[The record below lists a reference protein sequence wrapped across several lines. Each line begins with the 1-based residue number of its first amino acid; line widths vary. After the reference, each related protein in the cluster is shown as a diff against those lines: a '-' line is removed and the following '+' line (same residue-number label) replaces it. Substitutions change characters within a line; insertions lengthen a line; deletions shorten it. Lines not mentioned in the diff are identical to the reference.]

1 MLAPYSSFDSSW
13 ANSLILGFSTDWQK
27 ISPEKQ
33 SLKPNSR
40 INEASREGPGNRQ
53 YGRVEKPL
61 SKDALVNKYAT
72 PKLSDGNYRNPPK
85 APLGGDPRTSS
96 GNMAREA
103 AADPAQ
109 QPPQP
114 SALIDLHTAPSA
126 TPQQLNNTDRTGFT
140 LNWDSMKSGL
150 QNFGTKRFAPMR
162 QERAQLQPT
171 SSQTLDSIFQGLGK
185 KREATDEEDGL
196 DLRLLR

>member
-1 MLAPYSSFDSSW
+1 M
-13 ANSLILGFSTDWQK
+13 
-27 ISPEKQ
+27 
-33 SLKPNSR
+33 
-40 INEASREGPGNRQ
+40 
-53 YGRVEKPL
+53 EKPP
-61 SKDALVNKYAT
+61 SKDALVSKYLN
-72 PKLSDGNYRNPPK
+72 PKPSDGNYKNPPK
-85 APLGGDPRTSS
+85 APLGGDPR
-96 GNMAREA
+96 AREPTP
-103 AADPAQ
+103 PARPP
-109 QPPQP
+109 QPQPQPQP

-126 TPQQLNNTDRTGFT
+126 TPQQLNSTDTTGFT